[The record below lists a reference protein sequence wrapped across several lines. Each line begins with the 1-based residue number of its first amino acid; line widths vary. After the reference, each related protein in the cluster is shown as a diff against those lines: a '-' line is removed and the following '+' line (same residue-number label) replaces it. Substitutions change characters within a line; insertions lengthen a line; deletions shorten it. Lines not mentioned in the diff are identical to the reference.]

1 MELLYTPPRM
11 VRYDAAIGISLQM
24 AQKSSP
30 QDDPHGDDARTVKEV
45 ELLRVLISRAG
56 RQVSAQWALHPQIKQ
71 DLKAEEIKEVTE
83 LMTQVT
89 GLVGKRFAE
98 ILAAA
103 EPDRPGTA

>member
-1 MELLYTPPRM
+1 
-11 VRYDAAIGISLQM
+11 M
-24 AQKSSP
+24 ATKASSP
-30 QDDPHGDDARTVKEV
+30 QGDPQGDEPAVKEV

-83 LMTQVT
+83 LMSQVT
-89 GLVGKRFAE
+89 GIVGKRFAE

>member
-1 MELLYTPPRM
+1 MDLVYTPPRM
-11 VRYDAAIGISLQM
+11 VRYDAVIRSPAQM
-24 AQKSSP
+24 ATKTSP
-30 QDDPHGDDARTVKEV
+30 QDEPGGDARTVKEV

-83 LMTQVT
+83 LMSQVT
-89 GLVGKRFAE
+89 GIVGKRFAE

-103 EPDRPGTA
+103 EPDQPGTA

>member
-1 MELLYTPPRM
+1 MATKTSPP
-11 VRYDAAIGISLQM
+11 G
-24 AQKSSP
+24 
-30 QDDPHGDDARTVKEV
+30 DPHEEARTVKEV

-56 RQVSAQWALHPQIKQ
+56 HQVSAQWALHPQIKQ

-83 LMTQVT
+83 LMSQVT
-89 GLVGKRFAE
+89 GIVGKRFAE

>member
-1 MELLYTPPRM
+1 
-11 VRYDAAIGISLQM
+11 M
-24 AQKSSP
+24 ATTKTSP
-30 QDDPHGDDARTVKEV
+30 QDDPHEEPQTVKEV

-83 LMTQVT
+83 LMTQLT
-89 GLVGKRFAE
+89 GIVGKRFAE